1 MSNKKKILPFVIVAV
16 CIVIIIVCATAA
28 IKTNS
33 NKQSFQSEAEMSEIL
48 NGTWRTGDTEFDF
61 IITIQGD
68 SMIMEMGSGEREAEE
83 YHIVLNPEKGYFYT
97 DTNTD
102 NLYKP
107 VIQNGRYVIKTDD
120 WTYEKVE

>member
-1 MSNKKKILPFVIVAV
+1 MKNKKIIIAIVSAIVLLMLKGVPFAFKLSNKV
-16 CIVIIIVCATAA
+16 
-28 IKTNS
+28 
-33 NKQSFQSEAEMSEIL
+33 SFQSKEEMTEVI
-48 NGTWRTGDTEFDF
+48 NGTWRTGDSEFDF

-97 DTNTD
+97 DTDTD